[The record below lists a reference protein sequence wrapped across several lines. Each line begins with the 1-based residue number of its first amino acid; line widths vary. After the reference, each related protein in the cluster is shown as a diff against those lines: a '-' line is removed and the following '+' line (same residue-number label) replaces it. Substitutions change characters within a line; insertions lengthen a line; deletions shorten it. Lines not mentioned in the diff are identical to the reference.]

1 MKRSMNIFSI
11 VLALLFAFN
20 AGGCSKF
27 FGPSNEEALKAIND
41 SGLLKSSGFTVTSPV
56 TIVEKGKKQADGTWP
71 VKVRMTVS
79 FLSIKGGVPAQR
91 EMETTPTFLIY
102 QAKDSAGHAVWSA
115 RLGG

>member
-1 MKRSMNIFSI
+1 MKRSMNVLSI
-11 VLALLFAFN
+11 VLALVFAFN
-20 AGGCSKF
+20 AGGCSKL

-56 TIVEKGKKQADGTWP
+56 TVIEKGKKRQDGTWP
-71 VKVRMTVS
+71 VKVKMTVS
-79 FLSIKGGVPAQR
+79 FLSNKEGVPAQR

-102 QAKDSAGHAVWSA
+102 QAKDSSGHRVWSA